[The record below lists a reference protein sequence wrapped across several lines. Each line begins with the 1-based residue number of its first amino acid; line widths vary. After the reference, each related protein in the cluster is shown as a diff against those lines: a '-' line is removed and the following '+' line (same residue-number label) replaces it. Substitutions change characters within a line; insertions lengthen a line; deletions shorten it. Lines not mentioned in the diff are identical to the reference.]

1 MAKPVKEIRAVV
13 IGASAGGLAALQ
25 KICRNLDEN
34 LTVPVIIVQHIHAN
48 SDGFMAWHLNSI
60 SSLKV
65 KEAEDKEKLEKG
77 VIYVAP
83 ANYHVIV
90 DDENVISL
98 TTDERVNYSRPSI
111 DVLFESAADV
121 FRDQLVGVILTGA
134 NDDGTAGM
142 SAIKQSGGITII
154 QDPHTAEVRTMPE
167 SVFRQVHVD
176 QVLSLEKIS
185 EFLNNLNELGN

>member
-1 MAKPVKEIRAVV
+1 MEKPTKEIGAIV

-34 LTVPVIIVQHIHAN
+34 FSIPVIIVQHIHAH

-60 SSLKV
+60 SPLKV
-65 KEAEDKEKLEKG
+65 KEAEDKEKLEEG
-77 VIYVAP
+77 IIYVAP
-83 ANYHVIV
+83 ANYHIIV
-90 DDENVISL
+90 DDDSVISL

-121 FRDQLVGVILTGA
+121 YRDRLVGVILTGA

-142 SAIKQSGGITII
+142 SAINQSGGITII
-154 QDPHTAEVRTMPE
+154 QNPQTAEVRTMPE
-167 SVFRQVHVD
+167 SVLRQVHVD

-185 EFLNNLNELGN
+185 EFLNTLNELGN